1 MNKAPEFN
9 LETARALD
17 RDDSL
22 SHWRKHFHVPPGP
35 DGDDAIY
42 LCGNSLGL
50 QPVGARKILEQELE
64 DWARLG
70 VYGHERARR
79 PWMPY
84 HETLT
89 QMTARLVGAKPI
101 EVVQMNTLT
110 VNLHLMMVSFYRP
123 TAQRHKLL
131 IEKPAFPSDRYAA
144 ESQVRFHG
152 FDPAESLLEIG
163 PREGESLIREGD
175 LMDLIRREGD
185 QIALVM
191 LPGVQYYSG
200 QVFDMQNIT
209 HLARDK
215 GCLVG
220 FDLAHAVGNLPLSL
234 HEWGVDF
241 AVWCNYK
248 YMNAGPGA
256 VGGCFVHERHADDG
270 SLPRFAGWWG
280 HDKSTRFKMGPKF
293 HPIAGAE
300 GWQLSNPPILA
311 LAPVLAS
318 LEMFDRAGM
327 DTLRTKSL
335 RLTGFLLDG
344 LDALGERIEVITPRQ
359 PKDRGC
365 QISLRLRGGDGRQ
378 VFEWLEG
385 RGVVCDWREP
395 DVIRVAPVP
404 LYNRFEDVF
413 RFVSLLAEAIE

>member
-1 MNKAPEFN
+1 MTGMRGFS
-9 LETARALD
+9 LEQARALD
-17 RDDSL
+17 RDDPL
-22 SHWRKHFHVPPGP
+22 AAWRDHFSIPPGP
-35 DGDDAIY
+35 DDRPCIY

-110 VNLHLMMVSFYRP
+110 VNLHLMMVSFYQP
-123 TAQRHKLL
+123 TAERHKLL
-131 IEKPAFPSDRYAA
+131 IEKPAFPSDRYAT

-163 PREGESLIREGD
+163 PREGESVIRDEDLEALLEREG
-175 LMDLIRREGD
+175 EE
-185 QIALVM
+185 IALVM

-200 QVFDMQNIT
+200 QAFDMESIT
-209 HLARDK
+209 RLARGK
-215 GCLVG
+215 GCRVG

-234 HEWGVDF
+234 HDWEVDF

-256 VGGCFVHERHADDG
+256 VGGCFVHQRHAEAFD
-270 SLPRFAGWWG
+270 LPRFAGWWG
-280 HDKSTRFKMGPKF
+280 HG
-293 HPIAGAE
+293 E
-300 GWQLSNPPILA
+300 
-311 LAPVLAS
+311 APVKRLDDSGTLGGQLLLVMAAHIVMANRF
-318 LEMFDRAGM
+318 LPPQPRRRTLRRAGH
-327 DTLRTKSL
+327 R
-335 RLTGFLLDG
+335 R
-344 LDALGERIEVITPRQ
+344 
-359 PKDRGC
+359 
-365 QISLRLRGGDGRQ
+365 
-378 VFEWLEG
+378 
-385 RGVVCDWREP
+385 
-395 DVIRVAPVP
+395 
-404 LYNRFEDVF
+404 
-413 RFVSLLAEAIE
+413 